1 MNPIKIRVLT
11 VGGTIDKVYFDD
23 LSNYDVGEPQVQA
36 VFQEANVAFEFVIE
50 SLLKK
55 DSLKM
60 TDEDR
65 ALVRQHVLDAP
76 ESLILI
82 THGTDTMTQ
91 TAAALGDISQGDV
104 GQKTVVMTGSMLP
117 ARFRASDAPFNLGCA
132 VGALQSKPPGVYI
145 AMNGRVFAASEVK
158 KNRAKGIFE
167 KIGEA

>member
-1 MNPIKIRVLT
+1 MSPLKIRVLA

-23 LSNYDVGEPQVQA
+23 LSTYDVGEPQVQA

-50 SLLKK
+50 SLLRK

-65 ALVRQHVLDAP
+65 ALIRQRVMEAP
-76 ESLILI
+76 EERVLI

-91 TAAALGDISQGDV
+91 TAAALADIAG
-104 GQKTVVMTGSMLP
+104 KTIVMTGSMLP

-132 VGALQSKPPGVYI
+132 VGALQSLPSGVYI
-145 AMNGRVFAASEVK
+145 AMNGRVFPANLVR
-158 KNRAKGIFE
+158 KNREKGVFE
-167 KIGEA
+167 LIAEATSES

>member
-1 MNPIKIRVLT
+1 MNGLKIRVLT

-50 SLLKK
+50 SLLRK

-65 ALVRQHVLDAP
+65 ALVRKQVIDAP
-76 ESLILI
+76 EKLILI

-91 TAAALGDISQGDV
+91 TAAALSDV
-104 GQKTVVMTGSMLP
+104 GEKTVVMTGSMLP

-132 VGALQSKPPGVYI
+132 IGALQSKPPGVYI
-145 AMNGRVFAASEVK
+145 AMNGRVLEANKVQ
-158 KNRAKGIFE
+158 KNRDKGLFE
-167 KIGEA
+167 MRE

>member
-1 MNPIKIRVLT
+1 MNAIKIRVIT

-23 LSNYDVGEPQVQA
+23 LSSYDVGEPQVQA

-50 SLLKK
+50 SVLRK

-60 TDEDR
+60 TEEDR
-65 ALVRQHVLDAP
+65 ALVRQRVIDAP

-91 TAAALGDISQGDV
+91 TAAALGDV
-104 GQKTVVMTGSMLP
+104 GAKTVVMTGSMLP

-132 VGALQSKPPGVYI
+132 IGALQSKPPSVYI
-145 AMNGRVFAASEVK
+145 AMNGRVFLAKDVK
-158 KNRAKGIFE
+158 KNREKGAFE
-167 KIGEA
+167 SITGA

>member
-1 MNPIKIRVLT
+1 MQIRVIT

-50 SLLKK
+50 SLLRK

-60 TDEDR
+60 TEEDR
-65 ALVRQHVLDAP
+65 ALVRKQVLDAP
-76 ESLILI
+76 EKLILI

-91 TAAALGDISQGDV
+91 TAAALGDV
-104 GQKTVVMTGSMLP
+104 GGKTVVMTGSMLP

-145 AMNGRVFAASEVK
+145 AMNGRVLLANRVR
-158 KNRAKGIFE
+158 KNREKGLFE
-167 KIGEA
+167 EIEPSFD

>member
-1 MNPIKIRVLT
+1 MNPTKIRVLT

-65 ALVRQHVLDAP
+65 ALIRQHVIDAP

-91 TAAALGDISQGDV
+91 TAAALGDV
-104 GQKTVVMTGSMLP
+104 GTKTVVMTGSMLP
-117 ARFRASDAPFNLGCA
+117 ARFRASDAPFNMGCA
-132 VGALQSKPPGVYI
+132 IGALQSKPPGVYI
-145 AMNGRVFAASEVK
+145 AMNGRVFKANEVK
-158 KNRAKGIFE
+158 KNRDKGVFE
-167 KIGEA
+167 EVANP

>member
-1 MNPIKIRVLT
+1 MNGINIRVLT

-23 LSNYDVGEPQVQA
+23 LSSYDVGEPQVQA

-50 SLLKK
+50 SLLRK

-65 ALVRQHVLDAP
+65 ALVRNRVLEAP
-76 ESLILI
+76 EQWILI

-91 TAAALGDISQGDV
+91 TAAALGDV
-104 GQKTVVMTGSMLP
+104 GEKTVVMTGSMLP

-132 VGALQSKPPGVYI
+132 LGALQSNPPGVYI
-145 AMNGRVFAASEVK
+145 AMNGRVFAANNVK
-158 KNRAKGIFE
+158 KNREKGMFE
-167 KIGEA
+167 PIDE

>member
-1 MNPIKIRVLT
+1 MSPLKIRVLA

-23 LSNYDVGEPQVQA
+23 LSTYDVGEPQVQA

-50 SLLKK
+50 SLLRK

-65 ALVRQHVLDAP
+65 ALIRQRVMEAP
-76 ESLILI
+76 EERVLI

-91 TAAALGDISQGDV
+91 TAAALADIAG
-104 GQKTVVMTGSMLP
+104 KTIVMTGSMLP

-132 VGALQSKPPGVYI
+132 VGALQSLPSGVYI
-145 AMNGRVFAASEVK
+145 AMNGRVFPAHLVR
-158 KNRAKGIFE
+158 KNREKGVFE
-167 KIGEA
+167 LIAEATSES

>member
-1 MNPIKIRVLT
+1 MQIRVIT

-50 SLLKK
+50 SLLRK

-65 ALVRQHVLDAP
+65 ALVRQHVISAP
-76 ESLILI
+76 ENLILI

-91 TAAALGDISQGDV
+91 TAAARATPPSISAAQ
-104 GQKTVVMTGSMLP
+104 SAP
-117 ARFRASDAPFNLGCA
+117 SSRSPRASTSP
-132 VGALQSKPPGVYI
+132 
-145 AMNGRVFAASEVK
+145 
-158 KNRAKGIFE
+158 
-167 KIGEA
+167 